1 MFLCS
6 TTPGNCAVELG
17 CSTDCSSRLLSDV
30 YLQSVGCLLPVQRI
44 VVSKRLLTCVS
55 DFEIC
60 LGVVAFRERERGRG
74 DGIKRCCKERRKRF
88 EEKEMPIRR
97 DVKRSKV
104 Q

>member
-6 TTPGNCAVELG
+6 ATPGNCAVELG

-60 LGVVAFRERERGRG
+60 LGVVAFRERER
-74 DGIKRCCKERRKRF
+74 ERRRD
-88 EEKEMPIRR
+88 KE
-97 DVKRSKV
+97 VL
-104 Q
+104 